1 MVVETS
7 MRFLVLTAIS
17 LQILSLLI
25 RAEPES
31 PPIRFY
37 NGAQNPQNLEFKENM
52 TLLQAIAL
60 GGSGTESSIERV
72 AIFRKGQRTTY
83 HDIGDLR
90 SNPSKDVKLTVGDK
104 VVVCD
109 NEEIECDGER
119 AVGVSVHGEVM
130 MPALVQFVDGMTL
143 LDAITAVGG
152 LTNWANKNVILFRNK
167 KRQTHDL
174 RKLTLSPAKDVLLQ
188 PNDKII
194 VTHR

>member
-1 MVVETS
+1 

-90 SNPSKDVKLTVGDK
+90 SNPSKDVKLTVGD
-104 VVVCD
+104 
-109 NEEIECDGER
+109 
-119 AVGVSVHGEVM
+119 
-130 MPALVQFVDGMTL
+130 
-143 LDAITAVGG
+143 
-152 LTNWANKNVILFRNK
+152 ILFRNK